1 MLLLWW
7 AATFFYL
14 FLLFCLFV
22 QAFMSAPQSNTY
34 SRFKLFI
41 NSLIFLFWTFFPSM
55 KHYNATDVKPTST
68 DINRSAAV
76 DRRSLTTRTTETT
89 ELREGWAEINLECEA
104 PVYVT
109 MQMHTV
115 SVQPLCFRTVHSF
128 SLSRS
133 SVSRMC
139 PFTSVLTSAG
149 SRLRPSSSSLW
160 WSAGSGL
167 HVCSAVCSF
176 QSGQTGYSPE
186 IRREEWQS
194 CQQIIMYFLLV
205 LVGCHLHDFFFYFL
219 PLYWQET

>member
-22 QAFMSAPQSNTY
+22 QAFMSALQSNTY

-41 NSLIFLFWTFFPSM
+41 NSLIFLFWTFFPFM
-55 KHYNATDVKPTST
+55 KHYNATNVKPTST

-133 SVSRMC
+133 SVSRM
-139 PFTSVLTSAG
+139 FLSLLYLLQQVLG
-149 SRLRPSSSSLW
+149 SGPHPHLFDDLLVQACTFVLQFAPSSLGKRVT
-160 WSAGSGL
+160 AL
-167 HVCSAVCSF
+167 
-176 QSGQTGYSPE
+176 
-186 IRREEWQS
+186 R
-194 CQQIIMYFLLV
+194 
-205 LVGCHLHDFFFYFL
+205 
-219 PLYWQET
+219 